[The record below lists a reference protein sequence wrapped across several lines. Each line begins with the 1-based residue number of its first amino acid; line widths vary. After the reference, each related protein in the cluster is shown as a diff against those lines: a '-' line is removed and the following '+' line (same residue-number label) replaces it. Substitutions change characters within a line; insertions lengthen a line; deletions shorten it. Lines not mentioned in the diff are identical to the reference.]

1 MTHRKELLRLWRL
14 EKGISKRELSEQ
26 VGISQP
32 TIDKSEKGLF
42 TLKTWNKLVTFYGK
56 TERVS
61 FDEND

>member
-1 MTHRKELLRLWRL
+1 MIPQHKLLELWRL